1 MPRPTLGENLLL
13 IGGVAVASI
22 LVMQIPYVGKFASL
36 FMIITVF
43 QLTFVDVL
51 VMILVNVVVWIGAIF
66 VLVAILGAGVWGL
79 LW

>member
-1 MPRPTLGENLLL
+1 
-13 IGGVAVASI
+13 
-22 LVMQIPYVGKFASL
+22 
-36 FMIITVF
+36 MIITVF